1 MRKVYALFVALMVC
15 AVSFAA
21 LNPFAY
27 ALSSSLSA
35 DEATLTINY
44 SLNADATGV
53 NVVIFNGETEVKSFA
68 SVGLT
73 KGAHTMEIPTA
84 DLPKSAN
91 LTWKVKVTG
100 TSVEAP
106 TQESTMY
113 GLYCPHGLAIDKDP
127 NSDYFGRIIVAEAMD
142 LVKEKEKTDYVSGGK
157 GAGLYTFRPDFTT
170 DSVCINGGLDF
181 ARKLASSGYQPWR
194 VKISED
200 GRIFVSSLDLNG
212 VAVWEVSNDLQ
223 TWTPLIYG
231 ANNADDYNMYDADG
245 NFIAGLNCSMD
256 VKGSGENLKLLLYS
270 ANKSGIG
277 NSQAGYRLDEY
288 AIGTATTFVGNP
300 TNIAAFSQ
308 GKYAL
313 VHTNCE
319 IIYDGEGGYWFGASR
334 SGAKAGE
341 PNLAHVNAEGV
352 QDYYTEDASFYGG
365 DGVLVHNG
373 MLFKGKERSS
383 STVGNFG
390 VYTIGKDA
398 EGKVTLTEKW
408 AVKADGIGRN
418 LNEFAVDYAENL
430 YVVGN
435 SGEKIIAYAL
445 PYSGEVATPAAAK
458 YAFQLAGESTEPAIK
473 ATWSIENG
481 GSVEYFT
488 DVTVTFA
495 GVEKVALVD
504 YYPYCFYRVAEDGTA
519 TLVESNC
526 GMDGSADGMMNKKIT
541 GTSVNLRLEEYEDDG
556 CYTGKVTAGN
566 YRIVLA
572 AGKVKFDGELSTE
585 DYVLNFTVTVG
596 DIVVPEIAAAY
607 TVNPANYSTVKEI
620 KEIVLTFDDYKTIE
634 IAEPDMLQGSNVPMV
649 YMVDDEFGRS
659 IPVGYIM
666 FGAVEGK
673 ANALR
678 LFVYPDFA
686 NGAESY
692 ALEGDYTIVI
702 PAGIVTFAEG
712 VNKEIVLDY
721 TVKAEVGPGVNVEN
735 VILSDIFVQEGTII
749 AEGEFQIFTIT
760 GQNVTDM
767 NGRLDNGVYVVRRGN
782 ATAKVVVK

>member
-73 KGAHTMEIPTA
+73 KGTHTMEIPTA

-113 GLYCPHGLAIDKDP
+113 SLYCPHGLAIDKDP
-127 NSDYFGRIIVAEAMD
+127 NSDYFGRIIIAEAMD
-142 LVKEKEKTDYVSGGK
+142 IVKEKENYVSAGK

-170 DSVCINGGLDF
+170 DSVCITGGLDF
-181 ARKLASSGYQPWR
+181 ARKLESSGYQPWR

-212 VAVWEVSNDLQ
+212 VAVWEVSKDLQ

-270 ANKSGIG
+270 ANKSGITA
-277 NSQAGYRLDEY
+277 NAQAGYRLDEY

-334 SGAKAGE
+334 AGSAGQ

-373 MLFKGKERSS
+373 MLFKGKARSS

-408 AVKADGIGRN
+408 AV
-418 LNEFAVDYAENL
+418 
-430 YVVGN
+430 
-435 SGEKIIAYAL
+435 
-445 PYSGEVATPAAAK
+445 
-458 YAFQLAGESTEPAIK
+458 
-473 ATWSIENG
+473 
-481 GSVEYFT
+481 
-488 DVTVTFA
+488 
-495 GVEKVALVD
+495 
-504 YYPYCFYRVAEDGTA
+504 
-519 TLVESNC
+519 
-526 GMDGSADGMMNKKIT
+526 
-541 GTSVNLRLEEYEDDG
+541 
-556 CYTGKVTAGN
+556 
-566 YRIVLA
+566 
-572 AGKVKFDGELSTE
+572 
-585 DYVLNFTVTVG
+585 
-596 DIVVPEIAAAY
+596 
-607 TVNPANYSTVKEI
+607 
-620 KEIVLTFDDYKTIE
+620 
-634 IAEPDMLQGSNVPMV
+634 
-649 YMVDDEFGRS
+649 
-659 IPVGYIM
+659 
-666 FGAVEGK
+666 
-673 ANALR
+673 
-678 LFVYPDFA
+678 
-686 NGAESY
+686 
-692 ALEGDYTIVI
+692 
-702 PAGIVTFAEG
+702 
-712 VNKEIVLDY
+712 
-721 TVKAEVGPGVNVEN
+721 
-735 VILSDIFVQEGTII
+735 
-749 AEGEFQIFTIT
+749 
-760 GQNVTDM
+760 
-767 NGRLDNGVYVVRRGN
+767 
-782 ATAKVVVK
+782 

>member
-73 KGAHTMEIPTA
+73 KGAHTMEISTA
-84 DLPKSAN
+84 GLPKSAN
-91 LTWKVKVTG
+91 LTWKVKVAG

-113 GLYCPHGLAIDKDP
+113 SLYCPHGLAIDKDP

-142 LVKEKEKTDYVSGGK
+142 VVKTKTDYVSGGK

-181 ARKLASSGYQPWR
+181 ARKLESNGYQPWR

-212 VAVWEVSNDLQ
+212 VAVWEVSKDLQ

-270 ANKSGIG
+270 TTKAGIAF
-277 NSQAGYRLDEY
+277 NQTGYRLDEY

-334 SGAKAGE
+334 SGSAAGQ

-373 MLFKGKERSS
+373 MLFKGKARTS

-408 AVKADGIGRN
+408 AVVANGIGRN

-473 ATWSIENG
+473 ATWSIAEG
-481 GSVEYFT
+481 AKVETFSEVKLTFT
-488 DVTVTFA
+488 
-495 GVEKVALVD
+495 GVDKATTTSM
-504 YYPYCFYRVAEDGTA
+504 YPTCFYRVAEDGTA
-519 TLVESNC
+519 TLVENNC
-526 GMDGSADGMMNKKIT
+526 TAGLLNRKASGAEITFKVAEDEYDECYKGKI
-541 GTSVNLRLEEYEDDG
+541 
-556 CYTGKVTAGN
+556 TAGN
-566 YRIVLA
+566 YRIVIS
-572 AGKVKFDGELSTE
+572 AGMIKFNNDKENLNTE
-585 DYVLNFTVTVG
+585 EYVLNFTVTVG

-634 IAEPDMLQGSNVPMV
+634 IAEPDMLQGSNVPKV
-649 YMVDDEFGRS
+649 YMADDEYGRS
-659 IPVGYIM
+659 MPVGYIM

-686 NGAESY
+686 GGVESY